1 MKHCIDADKIEVVD
15 DDVADFL
22 RRKTPTER
30 IGLMY
35 EANRFTRRHVNAIVA
50 AQHPDWDESAVQE
63 EVKRRYLNE
72 DVTQYCIMQGGK
84 RITLTVAWQEELRRL
99 AKGQGGNLSG
109 DG

>member
-1 MKHCIDADKIEVVD
+1 MKHSIDADKIEVVD
-15 DDVADFL
+15 DEVADFL
-22 RRKTPTER
+22 CRKTPAER

-50 AQHPDWDESAVQE
+50 SQYPDWDESAVQE

-84 RITLTVAWQEELRRL
+84 KITLVVAWQEELRRL
-99 AKGQGGNLSG
+99 AKGQGGNSSG
-109 DG
+109 DD